1 MAKMLG
7 IIASP
12 RHLGNTELLVKAAAK
27 AAGDEHELELL
38 RLDEFNLK
46 KCLACYKCTMG
57 DRKCVLDDDLEF
69 IIQKILEAD
78 GIIIGT
84 PTYVRGL
91 SASLKL
97 LGERV
102 IAIAQ
107 HLDEYYR
114 KPCVVAVSYGPKGDE
129 GYSYASTLALVRMLG
144 FDIKDAAEF
153 LGSMPGEV
161 FQTQG
166 NEERVSRLGK
176 ALFGKSREA
185 LEGECPYCWSN
196 IWRQKAPDRLIC
208 PMCAL
213 EAKIKTVDGKIEYEY
228 GETPTHVFE
237 YGWLNAHFRADLS
250 AGVKDFKEKR
260 AILREIRG
268 RYKSDDEVWLKP
280 ERKGE

>member
-1 MAKMLG
+1 MAKILG

-27 AAGDEHELELL
+27 AAGGEHELELL
-38 RLDEFNLK
+38 RLDEFRLE
-46 KCLACYKCTMG
+46 KCKGCYKCTMG
-57 DRKCVLDDDLEF
+57 DKKCVLDDDLEF
-69 IIQKILEAD
+69 IIEKILEAD

-114 KPCVVAVSYGPKGDE
+114 KPCVVMVSYGPKGDE
-129 GYSYASTLALVRMLG
+129 GYAYASTLALVRMMGL
-144 FDIKDAAEF
+144 DVKDACEF

-161 FQTQG
+161 FATEG
-166 NEERVSRLGK
+166 NEERAARLGR
-176 ALFGKSREA
+176 ALFGERRKA
-185 LEGECPYCWSN
+185 VPGECPYCWSDV
-196 IWRQKAPDRLIC
+196 WKLKKPGVAVC

-213 EAKIKTVDGKIEYEY
+213 EAKIKEVDGKIQYEY

-237 YGWLNAHFRADLS
+237 YGWLNTHFCSDLS
-250 AGVKDFKEKR
+250 AGVADFKEKKTV
-260 AILREIRG
+260 LREIRG

-280 ERKGE
+280 EKGGE

>member
-1 MAKMLG
+1 MAKILG

-12 RHLGNTELLVKAAAK
+12 RHLGNSEILVKAAAR
-27 AAGDEHELELL
+27 AAGEEHHLELI
-38 RLDEFNLK
+38 RLGDLNLK
-46 KCLACYKCTMG
+46 QCTACYKCTMG
-57 DRKCVLDDDLEF
+57 DKKCILDDDLEF
-69 IIQKILEAD
+69 IIEKFLEAD
-78 GIIIGT
+78 GIIIST

-91 SASLKL
+91 SSVLKMF
-97 LGERV
+97 GERV

-114 KPCVVAVSYGPKGDE
+114 KPCVIVGSYGPEGDE

-144 FDIKDAAEF
+144 LDVKDAYNF
-153 LGSMPGEV
+153 LGAMPGEA
-161 FQTQG
+161 FQTEG
-166 NEERVSRLGK
+166 NEERIIRLGK
-176 ALFGKSREA
+176 ALFGEGRKAEK
-185 LEGECPYCWSN
+185 GECPYCWSDV
-196 IWRQKAPDRLIC
+196 WKMKASDRLIC

-213 EAKIKTVDGKIEYEY
+213 EAELIPEDGGIRVEY

-250 AGVKDFKEKR
+250 AGVKDFKAKR

-280 ERKGE
+280 